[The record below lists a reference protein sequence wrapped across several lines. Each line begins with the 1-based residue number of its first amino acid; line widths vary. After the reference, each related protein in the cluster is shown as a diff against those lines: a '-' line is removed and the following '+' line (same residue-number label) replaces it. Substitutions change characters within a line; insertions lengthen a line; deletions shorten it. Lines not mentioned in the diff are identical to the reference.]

1 MSWHMAGTCLAGLL
15 TTALVPHSIGA
26 TIPLVCHLQVKS
38 FCCITEVILLP
49 LLVKCPNFLKVEGTF
64 SILLMHPSVLSNQQG
79 DRLLYTPGSCSS

>member
-1 MSWHMAGTCLAGLL
+1 MSWHIIGTCLAGMP

-26 TIPLVCHLQVKS
+26 TITLVRHLPVKS
-38 FCCITEVILLP
+38 FLYHRVVLIP
-49 LLVKCPNFLKVEGTF
+49 LLIKCPNFLKVEGTF